1 MTTQPHKF
9 PALAL
14 VGALFLAMVIS
25 PASSALASPPSDRI
39 VLWYDDPFSF
49 GFPDY
54 RSGLAAWFG
63 IDIAAACSGGD
74 PNISLIHIQDL
85 TLPQADQRIIRVA
98 NSDAL
103 PVTVWRVDNLDEWG
117 CPIGT
122 AAPIASGQVRVRNTD
137 NDVFAFVGD
146 NPNANAWGVTAQGT
160 LTRTTGQRLQFS
172 SVYRNVWDGVDAAKI
187 SHFVIRIELH
197 EVP

>member
-1 MTTQPHKF
+1 MTTQRHKF

-14 VGALFLAMVIS
+14 AGALILAMVIS
-25 PASSALASPPSDRI
+25 PASSALASPPSAGI
-39 VLWYDDPFSF
+39 VLWYDDAFSF
-49 GFPDY
+49 GFPDP

-74 PNISLIHIQDL
+74 PNFSLIHYKDL

-103 PVTVWRVDNLDEWG
+103 PVTVWRVEDLDEGG
-117 CPIGT
+117 CPIGS

-137 NDVFAFVGD
+137 NDVLAFIGD
-146 NPNANAWGVTAQGT
+146 NPNANAWGLTAQGT
-160 LTRTTGQRLQFS
+160 LTRTTGQRVQFS
-172 SVYRNVWDGVDAAKI
+172 SVYRNVWDGVDTLKTN
-187 SHFVIRIELH
+187 HFVIRVSLQ
-197 EVP
+197 